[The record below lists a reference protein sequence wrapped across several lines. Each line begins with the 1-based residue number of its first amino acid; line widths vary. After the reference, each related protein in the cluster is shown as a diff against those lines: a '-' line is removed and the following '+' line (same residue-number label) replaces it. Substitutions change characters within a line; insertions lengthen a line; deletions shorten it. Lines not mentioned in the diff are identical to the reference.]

1 MLAIGTAHWL
11 EYYHNVRG
19 RKYSH
24 SIIETHHDKMRFIT
38 GPNDGFAGLSAAND
52 SKTLHMAFSFHCIKI
67 FFMSLYMLA
76 PILSFLGVIIVFL
89 GQIVGRTEGWT
100 KFDSVYWSFVT
111 ASTVGYGDI
120 RPMKKVSKMISI
132 AIALIGIMFTGI
144 IVAVTVNTTKIALE
158 EHGDMGLVE
167 RLTETEIPSPE

>member
-1 MLAIGTAHWL
+1 
-11 EYYHNVRG
+11 
-19 RKYSH
+19 
-24 SIIETHHDKMRFIT
+24 
-38 GPNDGFAGLSAAND
+38 
-52 SKTLHMAFSFHCIKI
+52 
-67 FFMSLYMLA
+67 MSLYMLA